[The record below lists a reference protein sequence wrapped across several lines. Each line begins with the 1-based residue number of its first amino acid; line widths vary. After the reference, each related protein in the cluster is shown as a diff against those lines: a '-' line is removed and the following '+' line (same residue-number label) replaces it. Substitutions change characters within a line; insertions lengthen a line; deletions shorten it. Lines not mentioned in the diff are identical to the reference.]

1 VQHALP
7 AMLQFVHDE
16 KITIEKVVEKMC
28 HNPALLFD
36 IEKRGFIREGYKA
49 DLVVVDTN
57 NPWTVT
63 KENILAKCG
72 WSPFEG
78 VTFKSRIMQTFV
90 NGELAYKNFKV
101 LKNKNAQE
109 LSFVR

>member
-1 VQHALP
+1 
-7 AMLQFVHDE
+7 
-16 KITIEKVVEKMC
+16 MC

-36 IEKRGFIREGYKA
+36 IKNRGFIRQGYKA
-49 DLVVVDTN
+49 DLVLVDTN

-78 VTFKSRIMQTFV
+78 VTFKSRISHTFV
-90 NGELAYKNFKV
+90 NGHIAYQNFKV
-101 LKNKNAQE
+101 SDQKFAQE
-109 LSFVR
+109 LSFDR